1 MKKVFAVVVVLILCI
16 STCAYADEITDTF
29 GGFSYT
35 LPDGFFLL
43 PDDYAGLGDS
53 SRVYSFSQ
61 LDVCPWVWSA
71 VIFSASEL
79 SSTSLSGE
87 LSLICSLFQ
96 RRDVIDAGLFL
107 ADGHYVSYF
116 RWDDDGDLC
125 DCIVALGGD
134 DQAIIVYID
143 LEDDALLDLQGE
155 LRDRIAS
162 SIRYTGQ

>member
-1 MKKVFAVVVVLILCI
+1 MKKVFACAVVLILCI
-16 STCAYADEITDTF
+16 STCAYADEITDSF

-35 LPDGFFLL
+35 LPDGFWLL
-43 PDDYAGLGDS
+43 PDDYAGVDDTA
-53 SRVYSFSQ
+53 RVYSFSR
-61 LDVCPWVWSA
+61 LDVCPWSA

-79 SSTSLSGE
+79 SSTTPSGE
-87 LSLICSLFQ
+87 LSLICSLLE

-134 DQAIIVYID
+134 DQAIIVYVD

-155 LRDRIAS
+155 LRDCIAS
-162 SIRYTGQ
+162 SIRYTCQ